1 LIQFWSKPMAR
12 TGQITASTLNL
23 RTSPNTSSTILSAFP
38 TGTLVEILDTVTGGS
53 YSLPSGG
60 TSNQWLKAKV
70 GAEEGFVAAA
80 FVIETGTPDGTHK
93 VLDAI
98 FKVNAEHP
106 YYKARD
112 ITGDGIK
119 EPFCNWFVAD
129 VLDQLGIDLPR
140 LDASAG
146 SYVEPHPIYG
156 FDTPF
161 KPFSAEALFKFFEKQ
176 NASATGTWKLVSSD
190 TADKASAQSAAISI
204 AQGDKVVVASYP
216 GVPNRHRGHMAIV
229 RPDSTGTNVRIAQ
242 AGSLSSSN
250 NLALSAGFI
259 GTMLAETKFFTL

>member
-1 LIQFWSKPMAR
+1 MAR

-38 TGTLVEILDTVTGGS
+38 TGTLVEILDTVTGES
-53 YSLPSGG
+53 YSLPTGG
-60 TSNQWLKAKV
+60 DSNQWHKVKV
-70 GAEEGFVAAA
+70 GTQNGFVAAA
-80 FVIETGTPDGTHK
+80 FVIETGTPNGTHK

-112 ITGDGIK
+112 ITGDAIK
-119 EPFCNWFVAD
+119 ETFCNWFVAD

-156 FDTPF
+156 FNTSF
-161 KPFSAEALFKFFEKQ
+161 KPFSAESLFKFFENQ
-176 NASATGTWKLVSSD
+176 NASATGKWKLVSND

-204 AQGDKVVVASYP
+204 AKGNRVIVVSFP
-216 GVPNRHRGHMAIV
+216 GVPRSRQGHIAIV
-229 RPDSTGTNVRIAQ
+229 RPDSTGTSVRIAQ
-242 AGSLSSSN
+242 AGRISSN
-250 NLALSAGFI
+250 NLVLSDGFGSALSS
-259 GTMLAETKFFTL
+259 TKFFSYTG

>member
-1 LIQFWSKPMAR
+1 MA
-12 TGQITASTLNL
+12 TFGQITASTLNL
-23 RTSPNTSSTILSAFP
+23 RTSPNTSSTILSSFP

-53 YSLPSGG
+53 FSLPAGG
-60 TSNQWLKAKV
+60 ISNQWHKVKV
-70 GAEEGFVAAA
+70 GTQQGFVAAA

-119 EPFCNWFVAD
+119 ETFCNWFVAD

-140 LDASAG
+140 LDSSAG

-161 KPFSAEALFKFFEKQ
+161 KPFSAEALFKFFESQ
-176 NASATGTWKLVSSD
+176 NASASGKWKLVSPN
-190 TADKASAQSAAISI
+190 TADQTSVQNAAI
-204 AQGDKVVVASYP
+204 AVAKGNEVVVASFP
-216 GVPNRHRGHMAIV
+216 GIRGRRQGHIAIV
-229 RPDSTGTNVRIAQ
+229 RPDSSGTSVRIAQ
-242 AGSLSSSN
+242 AGRVSSN
-250 NLALSAGFI
+250 NIALSDGF
-259 GTMLAETKFFTL
+259 GSALSQTKFFTFKG

>member
-1 LIQFWSKPMAR
+1 MAR

-23 RTSPNTSSTILSAFP
+23 RTSPNTSSTVLSSFT

-60 TSNQWLKAKV
+60 TSNKWHQVKV
-70 GAEEGFVAAA
+70 AGEQGFLAAA
-80 FVIETGTPDGTHK
+80 FIIDTGNPDGTSK

-98 FKVNAEHP
+98 FKVNAGHP
-106 YYKARD
+106 YYRKRD
-112 ITGDGIK
+112 ITTDGIA
-119 EPFCNWFVAD
+119 ETFCNWFVAD

-140 LDASAG
+140 LDATAG

-156 FDTPF
+156 NNTPF
-161 KPFSAEALFKFFEKQ
+161 KPKLAEHLFKFFESQ
-176 NASATGTWKLVSSD
+176 NASASGKWKLVNNG

-204 AQGDKVVVASYP
+204 AQGDKVVVASFP
-216 GVPNRHRGHMAIV
+216 GVPKKREGHIAIV

-242 AGSLSSSN
+242 AGSTSSN
-250 NLALSAGFI
+250 NLALNDGF
-259 GTMLAETKFFTL
+259 GTALSQTKFFTFTG

>member
-1 LIQFWSKPMAR
+1 MAR
-12 TGQITASTLNL
+12 TGQVTASTLNL

-53 YSLPSGG
+53 YSLPTGG
-60 TSNQWLKAKV
+60 TSNQWHKVKV
-70 GAEEGFVAAA
+70 GIQNGFVAAA

-93 VLDAI
+93 ILDAI

-112 ITGDGIK
+112 ITGDGKK
-119 EPFCNWFVAD
+119 ETFCNWFAAD

-156 FDTPF
+156 NNTPF
-161 KPFSAEALFKFFEKQ
+161 KPFSAEALFKFFEGQ
-176 NASATGTWKLVSSD
+176 DASATGKWKLVSND
-190 TADKASAQSAAISI
+190 TANMASAQSAAISI
-204 AQGDKVVVASYP
+204 ARTDKVVVASFP
-216 GVPNRHRGHMAIV
+216 GVRGSRQGHIAIV
-229 RPDSTGTNVRIAQ
+229 RPDSTGTSVRIAQ
-242 AGSLSSSN
+242 AGSTSSN
-250 NLALSAGFI
+250 NLALSDGF
-259 GTMLAETKFFTL
+259 GSALSSTKFFTFKG